1 VDAKVGHIAEK
12 MQHTLQPGYL
22 SLKKAAAWAD
32 VSQKTIKRWIA
43 AGLPVYQ
50 SMPGGKVLVKP
61 QEIDQFLQKR
71 QAPQIDV
78 DALVNETLKEMGQER
93 KSAKGRQVTV
103 EATVPIGC

>member
-1 VDAKVGHIAEK
+1 VTQQNV
-12 MQHTLQPGYL
+12 QPGYL

-43 AGLPVYQ
+43 SGLPVYQ

-78 DALVNETLKEMGQER
+78 DALVNETLREMEQER
-93 KSAKGRQVTV
+93 KSVKRGQVTA
-103 EATVPIGC
+103 EATTVQ